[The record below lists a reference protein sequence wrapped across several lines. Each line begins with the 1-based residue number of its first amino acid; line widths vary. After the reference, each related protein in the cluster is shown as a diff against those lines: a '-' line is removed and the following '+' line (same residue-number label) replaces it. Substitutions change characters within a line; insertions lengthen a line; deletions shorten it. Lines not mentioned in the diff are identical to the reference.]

1 MNVGLYTSFTGK
13 HVTSKNLEII
23 SRNLANA
30 NTTGFKKNMP
40 IFRVFLEEENSMYGV
55 TMPKLAID
63 HNQGSIKATGNKLD
77 FAIHG
82 KGYFVL
88 NDGQGIK
95 YSRNGHFLLNSNM
108 EIVNDLGWKVQ
119 GRNGVIKLPKN
130 AKEIHINPKGSVIAD
145 GVSVSNIDIVDFTN
159 KDVLKEAGNSS
170 FTLKSEDLV
179 DSIIEN
185 PPNYEIQQGYLETS
199 NVNVIDEMVNLISNM
214 RSFEGNN
221 NVNKTVDRTLE
232 RLLRTAYTT
241 I

>member
-1 MNVGLYTSFTGK
+1 MNVGLYTSVTGK
-13 HVTSKNLEII
+13 QVMSKNLEII

-30 NTTGFKKNMP
+30 NTNGFKKNMP

-63 HNQGSIKATGNKLD
+63 HNQGSIKETANKLD

-82 KGYFVL
+82 NGYFVL

-95 YSRNGHFLLNSNM
+95 YSRNGHFLLNSDM
-108 EIVNDLGWKVQ
+108 EIANDLGWKLQ
-119 GRNGVIKLPKN
+119 GRNGVIRLPRN
-130 AKEIHINPKGSVIAD
+130 AKDILINSEGSVIVD
-145 GVSVSNIDIVDFTN
+145 GVSISKIDIVDFN
-159 KDVLKEAGNSS
+159 DKDVLKEAGNSS
-170 FTLKSEDLV
+170 FSLKSEDLIDNIV
-179 DSIIEN
+179 EN
-185 PPNYEIQQGYLETS
+185 PANYEIQQGYLETS